1 LKGATRI
8 YAIDINE
15 KKFPIAREFGAT
27 HCVNSMKEDARKWL
41 LDHEKWGINFTYD
54 CTGIVA
60 VMRDALEM
68 AHRGFGESMVIGV
81 AAAGKELATRPFQ
94 LVTGRQWKGTA
105 FGGWKSVEDVPKL
118 SDKITLGELPIDK
131 YITHEFDGIEKVQEL
146 VDALRSGDCLRGVLK
161 IGKYEQ
167 PAQLKIKVLSTSKIF
182 GGVIKKVQHWSNV
195 NQCDMTFQIFVP
207 QDDVPK
213 QRGEPFNAIYHLS
226 GLTCDW
232 TNAVDKSGF
241 A

>member
-1 LKGATRI
+1 
-8 YAIDINE
+8 
-15 KKFPIAREFGAT
+15 
-27 HCVNSMKEDARKWL
+27 MKEDARKWL

-213 QRGEPFNAIYHLS
+213 QRG
-226 GLTCDW
+226 
-232 TNAVDKSGF
+232 
-241 A
+241 